1 MRNGEIDF
9 FFFSISPFTI
19 YQFGEMKKITKNLFE
34 ITKFRISQAKNGKI
48 LEMKIE
54 ISYQGGI
61 QKSILRE
68 IPSPNILKVII
79 LFCMQKL

>member
-1 MRNGEIDF
+1 MRNDEISYF
-9 FFFSISPFTI
+9 A
-19 YQFGEMKKITKNLFE
+19 GKKWQKYW
-34 ITKFRISQAKNGKI
+34 K
-48 LEMKIE
+48 MKIE

-61 QKSILRE
+61 QKFVLRG